1 MLANEKI
8 SLVAK
13 FFSQKSSVI
22 LNYSQDLRRGIECEI
37 HSQFEAGLTWVDW
50 LLDSQDLAIGDLI
63 FTEVLQGCKIDKEFN
78 EVRRL
83 LGRLEL
89 IALSGED
96 VVVEAAKN
104 YRKLRSLGVTV
115 RGTIDAVLAT
125 RCIVSGHQL
134 LHSDRD
140 FDAFEKH
147 LGLRC
152 VLSGRSPA

>member
-1 MLANEKI
+1 MI
-8 SLVAK
+8 LVDY
-13 FFSQKSSVI
+13 SV
-22 LNYSQDLRRGIECEI
+22 
-37 HSQFEAGLTWVDW
+37 WVDYFRGKSTAQTALLEG
-50 LLDSQDLAIGDLI
+50 LLDSQELAIGDLN
-63 FTEVLQGCKIDKEFN
+63 FTEVLRGCKISKEFN

-89 IALSGED
+89 VALSGED

-104 YRKLRSLGVTV
+104 YRKLRSLGATV
-115 RGTIDAVLAT
+115 RGTIDVVLAT

-140 FDAFEKH
+140 FDAFEMH

-152 VLSGRSPA
+152 VYSDA

>member
-1 MLANEKI
+1 MI
-8 SLVAK
+8 LVD
-13 FFSQKSSVI
+13 SSVWI
-22 LNYSQDLRRGIECEI
+22 DYFRGKATAQTVLLE
-37 HSQFEAGLTWVDW
+37 G
-50 LLDSQDLAIGDLI
+50 LLDSQELAIGDLNFI
-63 FTEVLQGCKIDKEFN
+63 EVLQGCRLDKDFN

-89 IALSGED
+89 IVLGGDD

-104 YRKLRSLGVTV
+104 FRKLRALGVTV
-115 RGTIDAVLAT
+115 RGTIDVVLAT

-140 FDAFEKH
+140 FDAFERH

-152 VLSGRSPA
+152 VFSDA

>member
-1 MLANEKI
+1 MI
-8 SLVAK
+8 LVD
-13 FFSQKSSVI
+13 SSV
-22 LNYSQDLRRGIECEI
+22 
-37 HSQFEAGLTWVDW
+37 WVDYFRGRSTGQTGLLEG
-50 LLDSQDLAIGDLI
+50 LLDSQELAIGDLI
-63 FTEVLQGCKIDKEFN
+63 FTEVLQGCKIDREFN

-115 RGTIDAVLAT
+115 RGTIDVVLAT
-125 RCIVSGHQL
+125 RCIVSGHRL

-140 FDAFEKH
+140 FDAFEEH

-152 VLSGRSPA
+152 VFSDA